1 MNSASTDAS
10 IDDLATLR
18 RKLAERDAEHRAA
31 LAERDTLITQH
42 AATIDSQQRTLV
54 YRQAKIDTLT
64 AEIARLRRWQF
75 GRRSE
80 QLDPGQRALFED
92 TLAEDIAA
100 VEAQLEALTAP
111 ATAPVPPRRP
121 SRREPLPAHL
131 ARIEHRHEPA
141 SCTCAVCGG
150 ALVKI
155 GEDVSERL
163 DCEPVRFFVQRDIY
177 PKYACRPCQ
186 RLVAAPVAPAII
198 ERGRP
203 GAGLLAHIAVS
214 KWVDHLPLY
223 RQSAIYTRSGVTLSR
238 GTLAEWAGRIG
249 VALTPLAEAM
259 QAQLLQQSVL
269 HADETPVAMLQPG
282 AGKTKQA
289 YLFAYRSADPQA
301 PAITVFDFCT
311 RRSGEH
317 ARRFLG
323 DWQGALMVDD
333 FAGYKAGFA
342 QGITELACLAHI
354 RRKFF
359 ELHER
364 QASTLTGPPL
374 ASIAQLYRIEADAR
388 GLDPPARLA
397 LRQTHAKPI
406 LDAWWAWIQT
416 VRPTV
421 AGGSGIEKA
430 LDYTIRR
437 WPALLRYLDDGRYPI
452 DNNPVE
458 NAIRPIAL
466 GRRNWLFAGSPSAG
480 QRAAA
485 IMSLLATAKQN
496 GLEPYA
502 WLKDVL
508 TRLPTHP
515 NSRIHELLPHS
526 WQPIA

>member
-1 MNSASTDAS
+1 MNSAASDAS
-10 IDDLATLR
+10 VDDLATLR
-18 RKLAERDAEHRAA
+18 RKLAERDAEHQAA
-31 LAERDTLITQH
+31 LAERDER
-42 AATIDSQQRTLV
+42 IDSQQRTLV

-111 ATAPVPPRRP
+111 ATTPAPPRRP

-141 SCTCAVCGG
+141 SCTCEVCGG

-186 RLVAAPVAPAII
+186 RIVAEPVAPAII

-203 GAGLLAHIAVS
+203 SAALLAHIAVS

-269 HADETPVAMLQPG
+269 HADETPVAMLNPG

-311 RRSGEH
+311 SRSGEH

-342 QGITELACLAHI
+342 RRHHRTGLSGAH
-354 RRKFF
+354 
-359 ELHER
+359 
-364 QASTLTGPPL
+364 P
-374 ASIAQLYRIEADAR
+374 AQVLRTARTSGQHAD
-388 GLDPPARLA
+388 
-397 LRQTHAKPI
+397 
-406 LDAWWAWIQT
+406 
-416 VRPTV
+416 
-421 AGGSGIEKA
+421 
-430 LDYTIRR
+430 
-437 WPALLRYLDDGRYPI
+437 
-452 DNNPVE
+452 
-458 NAIRPIAL
+458 
-466 GRRNWLFAGSPSAG
+466 
-480 QRAAA
+480 RAAA
-485 IMSLLATAKQN
+485 GIDRPALSHRGRRPGAGPARPSGPAANPGQAHPRCLVGVDPDRTTHRRRWQWHRQGARLHDQALAGTAA
-496 GLEPYA
+496 LC
-502 WLKDVL
+502 
-508 TRLPTHP
+508 R
-515 NSRIHELLPHS
+515 
-526 WQPIA
+526 

>member
-1 MNSASTDAS
+1 MYSSDTDA
-10 IDDLATLR
+10 IEELATLR
-18 RKLAERDAEHRAA
+18 RKLAERDE
-31 LAERDTLITQH
+31 LI
-42 AATIDSQQRTLV
+42 ASQQRNLI

-64 AEIARLRRWQF
+64 AEIARLRRWKF
-75 GRRSE
+75 GRSSE
-80 QLDPGQRALFED
+80 QLDPEQRALFED
-92 TLAEDIAA
+92 ALAEDIAA

-111 ATAPVPPRRP
+111 ATAPLQSRSPPQ
-121 SRREPLPAHL
+121 REPLPAHL
-131 ARIEHRHEPA
+131 PRVEHRHEPA
-141 SCTCAVCGG
+141 ACTCEICGG
-150 ALVKI
+150 ELVKI

-186 RLVAAPVAPAII
+186 RVVAEPVAPAII
-198 ERGRP
+198 DRGRP
-203 GAGLLAHIAVS
+203 SAALLAHIAVS
-214 KWVDHLPLY
+214 KWVDHLPFY
-223 RQSAIYTRSGVTLSR
+223 RQSAIYSRGGVTLSR
-238 GTLAEWAGRIG
+238 GTLTEWGGRIG
-249 VALTPLAEAM
+249 FALAPLAEASRT
-259 QAQLLQQSVL
+259 QLLQQPVL

-282 AGKTKQA
+282 TGKTKQA

-311 RRSGEH
+311 SRSGEH

-323 DWQGALMVDD
+323 DWKGALMVDD
-333 FAGYKAGFA
+333 FSGYKAGFV

-359 ELHER
+359 ELHQR

-374 ASIAQLYRIEADAR
+374 ASIAQLYGIEADAR
-388 GLDPPARLA
+388 GLDPPARYA
-397 LRQTHAKPI
+397 LRQTLAKPI
-406 LDAWWAWIQT
+406 LDTWWAWIQT
-416 VRPTV
+416 VRLTV
-421 AGGSGIEKA
+421 VDGGGMAKA

-452 DNNPVE
+452 DNNPIE

-466 GRRNWLFAGSPSAG
+466 GRKNWLFAGSPTAG
-480 QRAAA
+480 ERAAA
-485 IMSLLATAKQN
+485 IMSLFATAKQN
-496 GLEPYA
+496 GIDPYE

-526 WQPIA
+526 WQPMT

>member
-1 MNSASTDAS
+1 MNPASSDAS

-18 RKLAERDAEHRAA
+18 RKFAERDAEHQAA
-31 LAERDTLITQH
+31 LAERDER
-42 AATIDSQQRTLV
+42 IDSQQRTLV

-111 ATAPVPPRRP
+111 ATTPASPRRP
-121 SRREPLPAHL
+121 SRRELLPAHL

-141 SCTCAVCGG
+141 SCTCEVCGG

-186 RLVAAPVAPAII
+186 RIVAEPVAPAII

-203 GAGLLAHIAVS
+203 SAALLAHIAVS

-238 GTLAEWAGRIG
+238 GTLTEWAGRIG

-259 QAQLLQQSVL
+259 QAQLLLQPVL
-269 HADETPVAMLQPG
+269 HADETPVAMLNPG

-311 RRSGEH
+311 SRSGEH

-323 DWQGALMVDD
+323 DWKGALMVDD

-388 GLDPPARLA
+388 GLDPLARQA

-421 AGGSGIEKA
+421 AGGSGIAKA
-430 LDYTIRR
+430 LDYTIKR

-452 DNNPVE
+452 DNNSVE

-466 GRRNWLFAGSPSAG
+466 GKKNWLFAGSLSAG

>member
-1 MNSASTDAS
+1 M
-10 IDDLATLR
+10 
-18 RKLAERDAEHRAA
+18 
-31 LAERDTLITQH
+31 
-42 AATIDSQQRTLV
+42 
-54 YRQAKIDTLT
+54 
-64 AEIARLRRWQF
+64 
-75 GRRSE
+75 
-80 QLDPGQRALFED
+80 
-92 TLAEDIAA
+92 
-100 VEAQLEALTAP
+100 
-111 ATAPVPPRRP
+111 
-121 SRREPLPAHL
+121 
-131 ARIEHRHEPA
+131 
-141 SCTCAVCGG
+141 
-150 ALVKI
+150 KI

-186 RLVAAPVAPAII
+186 RLVAEPVAPAII

-223 RQSAIYTRSGVTLSR
+223 RQSAIYTRSGVALSR

-249 VALTPLAEAM
+249 VALAPLAEAM

-289 YLFAYRSADPQA
+289 YLFAYRSAGPHA

-311 RRSGEH
+311 SRSGEH

-388 GLDPPARLA
+388 GAGPARPSGPA
-397 LRQTHAKPI
+397 ANPGQTHPRC
-406 LDAWWAWIQT
+406 LVGMDPDRT
-416 VRPTV
+416 THR
-421 AGGSGIEKA
+421 
-430 LDYTIRR
+430 RR
-437 WPALLRYLDDGRYPI
+437 WQRHRKGARLHDQAL
-452 DNNPVE
+452 
-458 NAIRPIAL
+458 
-466 GRRNWLFAGSPSAG
+466 AG
-480 QRAAA
+480 AAA
-485 IMSLLATAKQN
+485 L
-496 GLEPYA
+496 
-502 WLKDVL
+502 
-508 TRLPTHP
+508 
-515 NSRIHELLPHS
+515 SR
-526 WQPIA
+526 